1 MIQIAVCDDEKVIA
15 SQIENI
21 LLEVC
26 EEEGIPADVDIFY
39 SGEELEKELSKG
51 TRYDLF
57 YLDIQ
62 MKCESGITAAE
73 HIRKTDKSAVFIF
86 VSGYAQY
93 AMELYRLDVFAFVK
107 KPVQKTAFRDI
118 FLEANQKI
126 CDKKCYFTFRYRN
139 REYKVPC
146 MEILYFESRAR
157 KIIVCLQSGE
167 TEIFNGKLSDV
178 ETSLS
183 KGKVPFLR
191 IHQSYLV
198 NYHFIRARS
207 RTEVMLVN
215 GLKLPISEER
225 QKEFGRTYR
234 KMLGRDIGA

>member
-1 MIQIAVCDDEKVIA
+1 MIQVAVCDDENIIA

-21 LLEVC
+21 ILEVC
-26 EEEGIPADVDIFY
+26 KDENIPVDIDVFY
-39 SGEELEKELSKG
+39 SGEELEKELLKG
-51 TRYDLF
+51 ARYDLF
-57 YLDIQ
+57 YMDIQ
-62 MKCESGITAAE
+62 MKHGSGITVAE
-73 HIRKTDKSAVFIF
+73 HIRKTDKNALFIF

-93 AMELYRLDVFAFVK
+93 AMELFRLDVSAFVK
-107 KPVQKTAFRDI
+107 KPIQKSSFREV

-126 CDKKCYFTFRYRN
+126 CDKRFYFTFRYRS

-157 KIIVCLQSGE
+157 KIIVWLQSGE

-178 ETSLS
+178 EVSLS

-207 RTEVMLVN
+207 KTEVALVD

-225 QKEFGRTYR
+225 QKEFGRIYG
-234 KMLGRDIGA
+234 KILGRDIGA